1 MNLINKIWFITIAY
15 LLYVILMLYGFYAL
29 YHIINDKESTTF
41 VAILFVF
48 VSLVFILSFI
58 FWTIAY
64 IKQMIDLIRKND
76 GL

>member
-15 LLYVILMLYGFYAL
+15 VLYVILMLYGFYAL

-41 VAILFVF
+41 VAIICVF
-48 VSLVFILSFI
+48 ALSVFILSFI